1 MSMCLCSHAEQPAEG
16 LTTMAMCVCV
26 ADVPLDIDVTHV
38 LPGDTR
44 LIKGNVGRVPHDDP
58 QEVSEKLPKS
68 YPTVTQ
74 KLPKRE
80 NTCISRRDAIFPW
93 FSNSTK
99 STVCVLVLQ
108 CPYYLSTRSSFSI

>member
-1 MSMCLCSHAEQPAEG
+1 MCLCSHAEQPAEG

-58 QEVSEKLPKS
+58 QDVSEKLPKS
-68 YPTVTQ
+68 YPKVTQ
-74 KLPKRE
+74 KLPKSYPKGK
-80 NTCISRRDAIFPW
+80 ILALVDVMLF
-93 FSNSTK
+93 FLGFQ
-99 STVCVLVLQ
+99 TVLKVLKVLFV
-108 CPYYLSTRSSFSI
+108 C